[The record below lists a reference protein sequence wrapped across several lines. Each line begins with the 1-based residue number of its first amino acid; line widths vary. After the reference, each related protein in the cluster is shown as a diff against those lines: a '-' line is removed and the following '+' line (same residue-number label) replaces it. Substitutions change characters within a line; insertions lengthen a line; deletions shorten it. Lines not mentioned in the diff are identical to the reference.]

1 VKQFGNIEF
10 LILSIGGVVFFTLLL
25 VTGNTMAI
33 SVRERFGE
41 LGTLKAI
48 GFSDRKILF
57 FVLAESLLISL
68 FGGLIGLG
76 LAMGAI
82 PVLASALNGLLP
94 ELILS
99 PAILSVGLGTAL
111 LVGLVSGLLPGIG
124 AMRMRVVNALRRV

>member
-1 VKQFGNIEF
+1 
-10 LILSIGGVVFFTLLL
+10 
-25 VTGNTMAI
+25 MAI

-48 GFSDRKILF
+48 GFSDLRILF

-68 FGGLIGLG
+68 IGGLIGLG
-76 LAMGAI
+76 LALVAI